1 MLRHVVD
8 LVQFN
13 KSSEKRRFLMVN
25 RVYLHEGV
33 TVVYACRDFGLADIV
48 HCSAM
53 ERFAANMPVVAG
65 FELRGHSRYPN
76 ISRWYSAMDARP
88 AYQKVK
94 SDDTTLN
101 LVIRYRLYLLK
112 G

>member
-1 MLRHVVD
+1 MNCILPGSDKHVA
-8 LVQFN
+8 
-13 KSSEKRRFLMVN
+13 S
-25 RVYLHEGV
+25 
-33 TVVYACRDFGLADIV
+33 RDFGMADIV

-65 FELRGHSRYPN
+65 MQLRSHSRYPN

-101 LVIRYRLYLLK
+101 LVIRYPGPHLTHQILTSS
-112 G
+112 